1 MAKNASTV
9 IFLRFDDLNEILDQ
23 IWIIICTI
31 MVLLSQVGYMMRE
44 TGTIKMKNNSTILLK
59 TILVISVSGTIFF
72 LIGFGLANN
81 AQGGLLGQ
89 SNFAGAN
96 YKSRDYCRF
105 IYFLALSVKMS
116 VIATG
121 SIGERVEIDRYIF
134 FSFLTSGFIF
144 PLGLAWCWNDGW
156 LQNIGYMDYGGVSIV
171 HIMGG
176 LAGYMGTLI
185 IGPRIG
191 LYYPD
196 TKLNYIFDDEKLFK

>member
-1 MAKNASTV
+1 
-9 IFLRFDDLNEILDQ
+9 
-23 IWIIICTI
+23 
-31 MVLLSQVGYMMRE
+31 MMRE

-59 TILVISVSGTIFF
+59 TILVISVSGLVFF

-156 LQNIGYMDYGGVSIV
+156 LQNIGFMDYGGVSIV
-171 HIMGG
+171 HVMGG
-176 LAGYMGTLI
+176 LAGYVGTLI
-185 IGPRIG
+185 IGPRLG

-196 TKLNYIFDDEKLFK
+196 TKLSYIFDDEKLLKEIVTKEENVQFYLDDE

>member
-196 TKLNYIFDDEKLFK
+196 TKLSYIFDDEKLFK